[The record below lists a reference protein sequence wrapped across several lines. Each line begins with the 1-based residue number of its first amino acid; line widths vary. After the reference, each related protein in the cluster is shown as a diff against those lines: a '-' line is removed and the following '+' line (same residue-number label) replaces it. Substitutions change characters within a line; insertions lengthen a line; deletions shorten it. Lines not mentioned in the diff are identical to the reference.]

1 MRFVSDIKT
10 GLAEAWERNRLV
22 IAVGAICVVLGVILG
37 LLIHARL
44 SATRFEQEL
53 HT

>member
-1 MRFVSDIKT
+1 MRFVRDIRI
-10 GLAEAWERNRLV
+10 GLVEAWHRNRIV
-22 IAVGAICVVLGVILG
+22 IAVGAVCVVLGVIVG
-37 LLIHARL
+37 LLVHARL